1 MMMNVFYPITTS
13 YPRGL
18 AEYANWE
25 LAMLAA
31 NLALG
36 VLTDNQTIFD
46 TAINYIQSG
55 VGGQGPLAQSIYY
68 VHPGHLGQGQ
78 EAGRDQGHNTLDVSH
93 LTVIAQMAW
102 NQGIDLYGY
111 ANNRILAFA
120 EHTAKGNLLVPG
132 SNNTYYTVPYIP
144 MNINAWPTQYWQD
157 VFSTGS
163 IGAGRPTW
171 GCIYHHYVNVKGLAA
186 PFTGKM
192 LGLQTPE
199 GGGGNYGSTTGGYDQ
214 LRCLISIYKL

>member
-1 MMMNVFYPITTS
+1 
-13 YPRGL
+13 
-18 AEYANWE
+18 
-25 LAMLAA
+25 
-31 NLALG
+31 
-36 VLTDNQTIFD
+36 
-46 TAINYIQSG
+46 
-55 VGGQGPLAQSIYY
+55 
-68 VHPGHLGQGQ
+68 
-78 EAGRDQGHNTLDVSH
+78 
-93 LTVIAQMAW
+93 MAW

-144 MNINAWPTQYWQD
+144 MNVDAWPTEYWES
-157 VFSTGS
+157 VFANGS

-192 LGLQTPE
+192 IGLQTPE

-214 LRCLISIYKL
+214 LGYETLTCSLPNHIRKPTKWIKLVFSSRKRLDLVVGNSQRDVL